1 MLQRMAN
8 GKNCL
13 NSDDPQVERFNQERT
28 TGGDLAGQLKALR
41 LQEKEL
47 LLKHSLEKLNFQRQH
62 PNHRAKLDMSLVDHR
77 RMVLMEAESRIEYFI
92 EDTLVPTYKVSAEGQ
107 IVYANQALA
116 DLLGY
121 DRQDFLSGAISEAQI
136 TPRQFSSIDAERLKD
151 LNTSLISNVWE
162 SERSTADGKRLA
174 VGVTLRKLAEGSG
187 ERMVFLLDLQ
197 DIKLLEVELKQ
208 RQVLFSA
215 LVQEMPHIVFAGN
228 GQARMRQF
236 NKRFYELTG
245 AKPENDEGFAWRES
259 LHEGDLAKW
268 DKTWQEAAESGN
280 SFSGEFRLLAADG
293 EYYWHIVRALPLVKP
308 LPGQVEGLLK
318 ITVENAGDLN
328 HWLTAKKLWIGT
340 ATDIDRRKRLMEEV
354 LESAHAFQSLA
365 DQIPQI
371 VWTAGN
377 DGRLDFFSNRWYEFS
392 GTTRE
397 HRVGL
402 DFALFMHPDDRKE
415 YMNRWKLS
423 VKTGDA
429 FEADVRLKARSDS
442 EYQGAYV
449 RFLARAVA
457 LRNYRDGIAQWVGT
471 WTSID

>member
-1 MLQRMAN
+1 MAN
-8 GKNCL
+8 SKNCL
-13 NSDDPQVERFNQERT
+13 NSDDPHVELCDQERAT
-28 TGGDLAGQLKALR
+28 SADLKSQLKALR

-47 LLKHSLEKLNFQRQH
+47 LLKHSAEKIMLRRQH
-62 PNHRAKLDMSLVDHR
+62 PHHVANLDMDQADHR
-77 RMVLMEAESRIEYFI
+77 RLVLMEAESRIEYFI
-92 EDTLVPTYKVSAEGQ
+92 EDTLVPTYKVSTNGQ
-107 IVYANQALA
+107 IIYANQALA

-121 DRQDFLSGAISEAQI
+121 DREDFLSGNLNEGQI
-136 TPRQFSSIDAERLKD
+136 TPRQFLTIDAERLKD
-151 LNTSLISNVWE
+151 LQTSLVSNIWE
-162 SERSTADGKRLA
+162 SERTTAQGKRLA

-197 DIKLLEVELKQ
+197 DIKQLEVELKQ
-208 RQVLFSA
+208 RQILFSA
-215 LVQEMPHIVFAGN
+215 LVQEMPHIVFAAN
-228 GQARMRQF
+228 SQVRMRQF

-245 AKPENDEGFAWRES
+245 VKPTSDEGFAWREA
-259 LHEGDLAKW
+259 LHQGDLDRWDQKW
-268 DKTWQEAAESGN
+268 REAVENGN

-308 LPGQVEGLLK
+308 LPGQVKGLLK
-318 ITVENAGDLN
+318 ITVENAGDLD
-328 HWLTAKKLWIGT
+328 HWMSAKKLWIGT

-354 LESAHAFQSLA
+354 LESAHSFQSLA

-429 FEADVRLKARSDS
+429 FEADVRLKARPGENS
-442 EYQGAYV
+442 EDEGGYV

-457 LRNYRDGIAQWVGT
+457 LRNYRGGIAQWVGT